1 MLFFVFRERKRE
13 RKKER
18 KKRDKK
24 GNKKL
29 PGGGEK
35 NKREREISIGWFE
48 KNKII
53 FIELAS
59 KQRNKQRKREKAEE
73 RVEKRESLE

>member
-1 MLFFVFRERKRE
+1 MFLERERERE
-13 RKKER
+13 RKKE
-18 KKRDKK
+18 KKETKRGTK
-24 GNKKL
+24 NYQ
-29 PGGGEK
+29 GGERK
-35 NKREREISIGWFE
+35 TREREISIGWFE

>member
-35 NKREREISIGWFE
+35 NKRERDFYW
-48 KNKII
+48 
-53 FIELAS
+53 
-59 KQRNKQRKREKAEE
+59 
-73 RVEKRESLE
+73 VV

>member
-29 PGGGEK
+29 PGGERK
-35 NKREREISIGWFE
+35 TREREISIGWFE

-73 RVEKRESLE
+73 RVEKRESSE